1 MWFVVINSLKTAS
14 VKTQNI
20 AVRILPVSDEEILV
34 LDVLQKSCCL
44 FSTKKDP
51 FG

>member
-14 VKTQNI
+14 VKTQNV

-51 FG
+51 FR